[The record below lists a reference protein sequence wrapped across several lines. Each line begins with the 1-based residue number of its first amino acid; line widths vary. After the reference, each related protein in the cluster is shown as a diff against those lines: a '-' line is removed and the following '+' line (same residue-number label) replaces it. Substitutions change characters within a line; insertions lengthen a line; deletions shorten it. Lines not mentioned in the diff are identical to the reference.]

1 MKRIATVQAML
12 FAVGLP
18 FLVGS
23 FSPVVRAQ
31 NAGFLRF
38 ISANGTTIRGESK
51 DPAHLNW
58 IPIASV
64 AAAGLNNGGQ
74 ADRESSSP
82 SVSEVAPRQVQKSQA
97 SAHRVSPV
105 VHPIGTPGDS
115 SSGAATG
122 RRSHQ
127 PFVVTKQMDSAS
139 PKLYEA
145 CASGQHFKEVDVDLV
160 STGVHYKLFDVLIA
174 SDRKAGGA
182 KTMETIELSYG
193 KIEWTK

>member
-1 MKRIATVQAML
+1 MKRITPGHAVL

-18 FLVGS
+18 LLLGS
-23 FSPVVRAQ
+23 FSPAVRAQ
-31 NAGFLRF
+31 NAGFLR
-38 ISANGTTIRGESK
+38 IVSENGTSIRGESK

-64 AAAGLNNGGQ
+64 AAGLNNGGQ

-82 SVSEVAPRQVQKSQA
+82 SVSELASRRAQNNQA
-97 SAHRVSPV
+97 SAHRVSPI

-115 SSGAATG
+115 SSGVATG
-122 RRSHQ
+122 RRRHE
-127 PFVVTKQMDSAS
+127 PFVITKEMDRAS

-160 STGVHYKLFDVLIA
+160 SGGHYKLFDVLVA
-174 SDRKAGGA
+174 SDRKSGGA
-182 KTMETIELSYG
+182 KPIEAIEFSYG
-193 KIEWTK
+193 KIEWAK

>member
-1 MKRIATVQAML
+1 MKRIAPGHAVL

-18 FLVGS
+18 LLVGS

-31 NAGFLRF
+31 NAGFLR
-38 ISANGTTIRGESK
+38 IVSENGTSIRGESK

-64 AAAGLNNGGQ
+64 AAGSNNGGQ

-82 SVSEVAPRQVQKSQA
+82 SVSELAPRQVQKSQA
-97 SAHRVSPV
+97 AAHRVSPV
-105 VHPIGTPGDS
+105 VHPTGTPGDS
-115 SSGAATG
+115 SSGVATG
-122 RRSHQ
+122 QRRHE
-127 PFVVTKQMDSAS
+127 PFVVTKEMDRAS

-160 STGVHYKLFDVLIA
+160 SGGHYKLFDVLVA
-174 SDRKAGGA
+174 SDHKSGGA
-182 KTMETIELSYG
+182 KPIETIEFSYG
-193 KIEWTK
+193 KIEWAK